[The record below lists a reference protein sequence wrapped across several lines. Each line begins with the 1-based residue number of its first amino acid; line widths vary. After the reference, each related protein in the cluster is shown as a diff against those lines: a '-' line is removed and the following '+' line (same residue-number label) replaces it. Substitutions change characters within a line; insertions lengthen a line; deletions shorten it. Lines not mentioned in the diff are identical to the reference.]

1 MKRNNEYIDQI
12 DKRMKKLNSKLKSIK
27 INQRDILSLKIEK

>member
-1 MKRNNEYIDQI
+1 MDQI
-12 DKRMKKLNSKLKSIK
+12 DKRMKTFNRKSESIK